1 MKVISPLRVT
11 LIDNTA
17 RVTLVVLQE
26 CACMG
31 LEEVPNLVKLPL
43 SINPA
48 SEGHQS
54 SKGHHD

>member
-1 MKVISPLRVT
+1 M
-11 LIDNTA
+11 IDNTA
-17 RVTLVVLQE
+17 RVTLIVLQE

-31 LEEVPNLVKLPL
+31 LEEVPNLVKLLL

-54 SKGHHD
+54 SKGHFD